1 MRENMADHFKFTRK
15 SGRFVFLSLVAVPT
29 ILLIGAYKFGVSIN
43 FFYEQ
48 FNDIS
53 NIVKKYYDRVKS
65 IWLVDEEQNLSGEAI
80 K

>member
-43 FFYEQ
+43 FF
-48 FNDIS
+48 FMS
-53 NIVKKYYDRVKS
+53 NS
-65 IWLVDEEQNLSGEAI
+65 MTFLT
-80 K
+80 